1 MRVGLLT
8 SWLSHR
14 GGGVPEALRPLARNL
29 EAQGEGVT
37 VFGLAD
43 SSEEALRASW
53 GDTAIRTA
61 TPVPPR
67 AFGYAPAL
75 AGLLERSGLDVVH
88 VHGLW
93 MYSSLVS
100 MRWHRRWRRP
110 HIISPHG
117 MLDPWAVRCSAWK
130 KRLAGAL
137 YERAHLGRAAC
148 LHALSEAELR
158 AFRGAGLTNPVCV
171 IPNGIDPPPCR
182 PSAAPAWADRI
193 GGRRVLLFLGRLHP
207 KKGLANLIRACARVQ
222 RHPAARD
229 WALVIAG
236 WDQGGHERELR
247 ELVEELSLA
256 RFVHFVGPQFED
268 AKAASYARAEAFILP
283 SVSEGLPMAVLEA
296 WSHRLPVLMT
306 EACNLPEGIAAGA
319 ALGIEQHVAGIAQ
332 GLSELFAMPDAERSR
347 IGARALSL
355 VAERF
360 SWPSVAARMK
370 AVYDWVGGLAAA
382 PPTVVFD

>member
-1 MRVGLLT
+1 M
-8 SWLSHR
+8 
-14 GGGVPEALRPLARNL
+14 PEALRPLARNL
-29 EAQGEGVT
+29 EVQGEGVT

-117 MLDPWAVRCSAWK
+117 MLDPWAIRCSAWK

-182 PSAAPAWADRI
+182 PSAPPAWADRI

-268 AKAASYARAEAFILP
+268 ARTASYARAEAFILP

-332 GLSELFAMPDAERSR
+332 GLSELFAMPDPERSR

-360 SWPSVAARMK
+360 TWPSIAARMK